1 MTTTARS
8 TATPAT
14 GAVITDVVTHDIRFP
29 TSRELDGSD
38 AMNPDPDYSAAYLVL
53 RTDAGDGIEG
63 HGFTFTIGRG
73 NDVQVAAI
81 DALKPHLLGRS
92 VDELAADP
100 GTLGRAL
107 TGDSQLRWLGPEK
120 GVMHMAIG
128 AVVNAAWDLAA
139 KRAGLPLWKFLA
151 DAEPEWLVEQV
162 DFRYI
167 ADALTPA
174 EALELLRAGRV
185 GAAGR
190 EAVLRERGYP
200 GYTTSPGWL
209 GYSDE
214 KLTRLARQ
222 AVADG
227 FTQIKLKVGAD
238 LADDVRRMRA
248 ARAAV
253 GPDIRIAID
262 ANQRW
267 NVGEAIEW
275 TRALAAFD
283 PYWIEEPTS
292 PDDILGHA
300 TVRAAVGPDIK
311 VATGEHVQNRIV
323 FKQLLQAGAVDVVQ
337 IDAARVGGVSENLA
351 ILLLAA
357 KFGVPVCPH
366 AGGVGLCELVQ
377 HLSMF
382 DFVALSGTTED
393 RVIEYVDHLHD
404 HFETPVV
411 MRDGHYTA
419 PTAPGFSATMHPGSI
434 AEYRYPDGRFWT
446 ADRARG
452 AADIPEEAVV

>member
-1 MTTTARS
+1 M
-8 TATPAT
+8 TATPARIT
-14 GAVITDVVTHDIRFP
+14 AVDTYDIRFP

-38 AMNPDPDYSAAYLVL
+38 AMNPDPDYSAAYVVL
-53 RTDAGDGIEG
+53 RTDAGDGLEG

-81 DALKPHLLGRS
+81 GALRAHVVGRS
-92 VDELAADP
+92 VEELCADP
-100 GTLGRAL
+100 GSVNRDLI
-107 TGDSQLRWLGPEK
+107 GDSQLRWLGPEK
-120 GVMHMAIG
+120 GVMHMAVG
-128 AVVNAAWDLAA
+128 AVVNAVWDLAA
-139 KRAGLPLWKFLA
+139 KRAGRPLWQLLA
-151 DAEPEWLVEQV
+151 HAEPEWLVAQI

-167 ADALTPA
+167 ADALTP
-174 EALELLRAGRV
+174 E
-185 GAAGR
+185 
-190 EAVLRERGYP
+190 EAVDMLRRGRTGLAERESRLLERGYP

-214 KLTRLARQ
+214 KLTRLAEQ

-238 LADDVRRMRA
+238 LDDDVRRMRT

-253 GPDIRIAID
+253 GDGVRIAID

-267 NVGEAIEW
+267 NIGEAVEW
-275 TRALAAFD
+275 TRALAEFD

-300 TVRAAVGPDIK
+300 AVRRGVAPVK

-323 FKQLLQAGAVDVVQ
+323 FKQLLQAGALDVLQ
-337 IDAARVGGVSENLA
+337 IDAARVGGVNENLA

-382 DFVALSGTTED
+382 DYLALSGTTDD
-393 RVIEYVDHLHD
+393 RVIEYVDHLHE
-404 HFETPVV
+404 HFTAPVV
-411 MRDGHYTA
+411 MREGHYVA
-419 PTAPGFSATMHPGSI
+419 PLTPGFSATMHPASI
-434 AEYRYPDGRFWT
+434 AQYRYPDGTFW
-446 ADRARG
+446 
-452 AADIPEEAVV
+452 AADLAGREEVA